1 MLFSIFNSE
10 RNLFRLIGSKT
21 PLAISYI
28 KGNSENEKIKGSV
41 KFYAIPEGTV
51 VVSEIFNLPSSPT
64 NFFAQHI
71 HENGSCEG
79 DFSSAGEHYNPTNT
93 EHPCH
98 AGDLPPLLS
107 NNGYAWQATLD
118 NRFTIQD
125 IIGKTYIIH
134 SSPDD
139 FHTQPSGNS
148 GTRIAC
154 GVIERVR

>member
-21 PLAISYI
+21 PMAIAYVR
-28 KGNSENEKIKGSV
+28 GNEANEKIKGSL
-41 KFYAIPEGTV
+41 KFYSISEGTV
-51 VVSEIFNLPSSPT
+51 VVSEIYNLPETKT

-71 HENGSCEG
+71 HENGTCEG
-79 DFSSAGEHYNPTNT
+79 DFSSAGEHYNPTNS

-107 NNGYAWQATLD
+107 NKGYAWSAVLD
-118 NRFTIQD
+118 NRFNLKD
-125 IIGKTYIIH
+125 IIGKSYIIH
-134 SSPDD
+134 DSPDD

-154 GVIERVR
+154 GIIEKPR